1 MSEGRG
7 QFTFYR
13 SFWEAAKL
21 IDKPADRLCFLEAIC
36 AFALDEEEREITKA
50 IAPSFLLVKPTLLSS
65 AKKAKSGKTGG
76 SRKQSASKAEA
87 NEKQNQADRKQSARE
102 KEGEIEK
109 ENEKENEVEYECIK
123 PEPVLADVMN
133 FYLDRINPTP
143 SPICI
148 DEIKC
153 YVNRLSAAVVLH
165 AFQIAL
171 DERKAAW
178 SYIRAILQRYSAQGL
193 KTMEAVLMAEQEYAG
208 RKSASDTGG
217 AGRYSVILEAE
228 LDDR

>member
-13 SFWEAAKL
+13 SFWEATKL

-65 AKKAKSGKTGG
+65 AKKAKSGKAGG
-76 SRKQSASKAEA
+76 SRKQSASKTEA
-87 NEKQNQADRKQSARE
+87 NAKQNEASPKQSARE

-109 ENEKENEVEYECIK
+109 ENEKEIEVEYECIK

-153 YVNRLSAAVVLH
+153 YVNSLSAAVVLH

-178 SYIRAILQRYSAQGL
+178 SYIRAILQRYSTQGL
-193 KTMEAVLMAEQEYAG
+193 KTMEAVLMAEQEYAD